1 MLELLKD
8 ISSNAVG
15 VKATGNI
22 RKEDYKNVLLPALKE
37 LYVRNGK
44 VSLLLLI
51 ETQLKNYSLGAWI
64 EDAKTGL
71 RYFSK
76 WHRVAI
82 VSAHKGI
89 KTFTD
94 TFGLLVP
101 GQYKGFMKEDLAKAK
116 DWISS

>member
-1 MLELLKD
+1 MPST
-8 ISSNAVG
+8 IVG
-15 VKATGNI
+15 VKATGHV
-22 RKEDYKNVLLPALKE
+22 RKEDYKKVLLPALKE
-37 LYVRNGK
+37 LYKRTGR

-51 ETQLKNYSLGAWI
+51 ETKLRSYSLGAWI

-82 VSAHKGI
+82 VSSKTGI
-89 KTFTD
+89 KRFTN

-101 GQYKGFMKEDLAKAK
+101 GQYKGFMTEELEQATNWVTA
-116 DWISS
+116 

>member
-8 ISSNAVG
+8 IPSTAVG
-15 VKATGNI
+15 VKATGDV
-22 RKEDYKNVLLPALKE
+22 RKEDYKKILLPALKE
-37 LYVRNGK
+37 LYARNGR

-51 ETQLKNYSLGAWI
+51 ETKLKNYTMGAWI

-71 RYFSK
+71 RYFAK
-76 WHRVAI
+76 WHKVAI

-89 KTFTD
+89 KRFTN

-101 GQYKGFMKEDLAKAK
+101 GQYKGFMTEDLDRAK
-116 DWISS
+116 DWIDA